1 YASHD
6 LDCPW
11 RPADLEQRAG
21 RIIRQGN
28 TNPDVHIRRYVTKD
42 TFDSYMWQL
51 VENKQ
56 KFISQIMTSKSPVRS
71 AEDID
76 ETALSYAEIKALATG
91 NPYIKEK
98 MDLDTQVAKLKL
110 IKASFMSQKY
120 ELGDKVIKEY
130 PRQIASTTERIR
142 GYENDIQTVAMYPKQ
157 EDRFYPM
164 TIDGLS
170 YSEKEAAGNALLER
184 CKKMTSPEPTPI
196 GDYRGFSMELSFDST
211 AKVFHLTL
219 HGYLSHKIELG
230 TDVFGNIQRLD
241 NALEGLPKRLEI
253 TKEALEDVKKQ
264 FEIAKVESQKEFPQE
279 EELQQK
285 LKRLAEV
292 DSLLNMDKKDR
303 EGAELGEPD
312 ENEEI
317 PLKKVVGLE
326 R

>member
-1 YASHD
+1 MYTDIREKLIASGVPESEIEFIHNADSEVKKKELFSKVRKGDVRVLLGSTPKMGAGTNVQRLLYASHD

-110 IKASFMSQKY
+110 IKSSFMSQKY
-120 ELGDKVIKEY
+120 ELEDKVIKEY
-130 PRQIASTTERIR
+130 PRDIANLTERIK
-142 GYENDIQTVAMYPKQ
+142 GIESDIELAAQYPKQ
-157 EDRFYPM
+157 EDKFYPM
-164 TIDGLS
+164 TIDGLT
-170 YSEKEAAGNALLER
+170 YFEKEQAGTALIER
-184 CKKMTSPEPTPI
+184 CKKMTAPDAVPI
-196 GDYRGFSMELSFDST
+196 GDYR
-211 AKVFHLTL
+211 
-219 HGYLSHKIELG
+219 
-230 TDVFGNIQRLD
+230 
-241 NALEGLPKRLEI
+241 
-253 TKEALEDVKKQ
+253 
-264 FEIAKVESQKEFPQE
+264 
-279 EELQQK
+279 
-285 LKRLAEV
+285 
-292 DSLLNMDKKDR
+292 
-303 EGAELGEPD
+303 
-312 ENEEI
+312 
-317 PLKKVVGLE
+317 
-326 R
+326 